1 LNQKVKIKKGS
12 NHVVSVTD
20 HIPSNSVADFV
31 KQSISIMEPVE
42 YDRHVLLILVQIFS
56 ALKHLHNNGTIH
68 RDLSIDTCKY
78 DPKMGTLKVNDF
90 TYALQR
96 PLPLSSSTFL
106 YGYSE
111 LKWLGGTGSK
121 LPPEIINTSDDC
133 QILDYSLSD
142 CFAAGCVIFE
152 LFNMQVPF
160 DLDEQLIY
168 KNYTR
173 NDLPHIPQ
181 RSQYS
186 ELIDQLCYL
195 LLQVDTSKR
204 INPQTALLLTQTI
217 LWAPVSWIHGTVS
230 EGEILNFMAV
240 EKARV
245 VSAIAQNALKGDKKP
260 NIELILKNIFLQ
272 ECNPTTLL
280 KALPLLKLE

>member
-1 LNQKVKIKKGS
+1 
-12 NHVVSVTD
+12 VTD
-20 HIPSNSVADFV
+20 HIPSNSIADFV
-31 KQSISIMEPVE
+31 KQQMGNMEPVE
-42 YDRHVLLILVQIFS
+42 YDRHVLLILVQLFS
-56 ALKHLHNNGTIH
+56 ALKHFYINGTTH
-68 RDLSIDTCKY
+68 RDLSVDTCKY
-78 DPKMGTLKVNDF
+78 DPKSSTLKVNDF

-121 LPPEIINTSDDC
+121 LPPEIINTPEDC
-133 QILDYSLSD
+133 QMLDYSLSD
-142 CFAAGCVIFE
+142 CFAAGCVIYE
-152 LFNMQVPF
+152 MFNMEVPF

-168 KNYTR
+168 KKYTK

-186 ELIDQLCYL
+186 ELIDKLTYL

-204 INPQTALLLTQTI
+204 IKPQTALLLTQTI
-217 LWAPVSWIHGTVS
+217 LWAPVSWIHGTVT

-245 VSAIAQNALKGDKKP
+245 VSAIAQDAIKGDQKP
-260 NIELILKNIFLQ
+260 NIELTLKNIFLQ
-272 ECNPTTLL
+272 ECNPTALL
-280 KALPLLKLE
+280 EALPLLKLE